1 MGICRL
7 FVEIIL
13 IPLSIAMIPIVLTAL
28 ILCTCCCGPKDSRG
42 GLGSF
47 GRGDRRAGRQGKRGR
62 GRQELVSERT
72 GRQWDRRMGGREEK
86 ADSGAGDQQGPE
98 GTAHSLLK
106 GFGTESQRLSSSSP
120 HSPLIL
126 GKLPEDFL
134 ATLPMS
140 KKRRVSSEEFEL
152 EFRDGY
158 VQRKDSSRT
167 KFSTVVS
174 YIEARRESIWSTRTD
189 PEVATP
195 SFS

>member
-47 GRGDRRAGRQGKRGR
+47 GRGDRKTGEEGERKTGGQATGRH
-62 GRQELVSERT
+62 ELVSERT

-106 GFGTESQRLSSSSP
+106 GFGTESP
-120 HSPLIL
+120 HPPLIL
-126 GKLPEDFL
+126 LLF
-134 ATLPMS
+134 
-140 KKRRVSSEEFEL
+140 
-152 EFRDGY
+152 
-158 VQRKDSSRT
+158 
-167 KFSTVVS
+167 
-174 YIEARRESIWSTRTD
+174 
-189 PEVATP
+189 
-195 SFS
+195 

>member
-1 MGICRL
+1 
-7 FVEIIL
+7 
-13 IPLSIAMIPIVLTAL
+13 MIPIVLTAL

-47 GRGDRRAGRQGKRGR
+47 GRGDRKTGGQEGRKTGEEGERKTGGQATGR
-62 GRQELVSERT
+62 HELVSERT